1 MSRSAPPNAV
11 LLDTCA
17 VIWLANGDALA
28 SSATAAI
35 LHAGAADGIFVSP
48 VSAWEV
54 GLLSKP
60 KAGRNLAVQFM
71 PDPKTWFARVMAGPG
86 LREASLTSEIAIDAS
101 FLPVELHG
109 DPQRRFGRVR
119 WAAPQ
124 TGSSAPLT
132 LPSPPGQ
139 RPRAGRMT
147 GRYSTHLRKR
157 VFIRPASRRL
167 EEPDR

>member
-1 MSRSAPPNAV
+1 MSRSAQPVAV

-35 LHAGAADGIFVSP
+35 LHAGAAGGIFVSP

-101 FLPVELHG
+101 FLPGELHG
-109 DPQRRFGRVR
+109 DPADRLIVTSARHLGVPVVTRDRRIIAYGRDGHVR
-119 WAAPQ
+119 VIPC
-124 TGSSAPLT
+124 
-132 LPSPPGQ
+132 
-139 RPRAGRMT
+139 
-147 GRYSTHLRKR
+147 
-157 VFIRPASRRL
+157 
-167 EEPDR
+167 

>member
-1 MSRSAPPNAV
+1 VSRSAPPSAV

-35 LHAGAADGIFVSP
+35 LHAGAGDGIFVSP

-60 KAGRNLAVQFM
+60 RAGRNLAVQFM

-101 FLPVELHG
+101 FLPGELHG
-109 DPQRRFGRVR
+109 DPADRLIVTSARHLGVPVVTRDRGIIAYGRNGHVQVI
-119 WAAPQ
+119 PC
-124 TGSSAPLT
+124 
-132 LPSPPGQ
+132 
-139 RPRAGRMT
+139 
-147 GRYSTHLRKR
+147 
-157 VFIRPASRRL
+157 
-167 EEPDR
+167 

>member
-86 LREASLTSEIAIDAS
+86 LTEASLTSEIAIDAS
-101 FLPVELHG
+101 FLPGELHG
-109 DPQRRFGRVR
+109 DPADRLIVTSSRHLGVPIVTRARGIIAYGRDGHVQVI
-119 WAAPQ
+119 P
-124 TGSSAPLT
+124 
-132 LPSPPGQ
+132 
-139 RPRAGRMT
+139 
-147 GRYSTHLRKR
+147 
-157 VFIRPASRRL
+157 F
-167 EEPDR
+167 